1 MDEAKLKEIENLI
14 SELYIN
20 GRRETLPLLFGLLL
34 YDNIR
39 IIDITG
45 KEWIYLSSKSSEF
58 IFDIFI
64 NNIKTHNRIYKIE
77 QALN

>member
-1 MDEAKLKEIENLI
+1 MDEAKLKEIEHLI

-20 GRRETLPLLFGLLL
+20 GRRETFPLLFGLL
-34 YDNIR
+34 YFDNIR

-45 KEWIYLSSKSSEF
+45 KEWTLSHIPSSYF
-58 IFDIFI
+58 ILDTFI
-64 NNIKTHNRIYKIE
+64 NNIKIHNRIYKIE